1 MKEVPYKELVAG
13 KEYIIAH
20 KELFDNHEYF
30 YKGMFLERYQLYYQR
45 TPTITFRDI
54 RGKTKSYTSYVNWW
68 NYTERDTFYEIDTIN
83 KDEVSDDIKYLID
96 VKLKF

>member
-1 MKEVPYKELVAG
+1 MKEVHYKELIAG

-20 KELFDNHEYF
+20 KELFDNYESF
-30 YKGMFLERYQLYYQR
+30 YKGMFLEQYQLYYQH
-45 TPTITFRDI
+45 TTTITFRDI
-54 RGKTKSYTSYVNWW
+54 RGKTKTYTSYVNRW

-83 KDEVSDDIKYLID
+83 KHEVSDDIKYLID